1 MFSVNPSPHSTSLQ
15 KMLSLEPDRETAT
28 ENLGFKN
35 YKVFFCYFNV
45 EWVIFSTVGLNQYF
59 QHKSMP

>member
-1 MFSVNPSPHSTSLQ
+1 MFFVNPLPHSTSLQ

-35 YKVFFCYFNV
+35 YKVFS
-45 EWVIFSTVGLNQYF
+45 VIL
-59 QHKSMP
+59 M